1 MSNQIL
7 IKIPM
12 RVLDADVVTGYMAGG
27 IPSVTAVKGLTHL
40 IQRRFNERIDPEFSI
55 EGWSYVIE
63 KITYHNGK
71 YNYVGYE
78 KDRKGKDKVLTPSM
92 RDDKKAKLDCSI
104 IIKADSSLTDNN
116 LIDMIARGEMNYI
129 FNRLRLA
136 GGDVRV
142 KGLGAD
148 KWQNKLDCKKFSIQ
162 NYIDLLKTSGMNAM
176 LIEDQTHLIDEFESN
191 RVHRIDR
198 LVDLVSRQSQ
208 KTKERAYSKEAVEMH
223 EMAIALFTGLKNHFI
238 GRDIEVV
245 STIGT
250 TLNSDYIISISGSSQ
265 EIEDILVGLD
275 PKFDSKSEKITK
287 NAKVV
292 LSKVIDKLEI
302 AKRTFSILGF
312 CVNDETFTHLYRDEY
327 IEPVEREYHGYLFAL
342 NIGYCGIGELK
353 KRKGT
358 RINELHTYAE
368 PVLGV
373 ARARTIGSV
382 IFAIREGESVNSL
395 WVSSSSFS
403 NEEISSNMYVV
414 FGIEI

>member
-12 RVLDADVVTGYMAGG
+12 RVLDADIVTGYMAGG
-27 IPSVTAVKGLTHL
+27 IPSVTAVEGLTHL
-40 IQRRFNERIDPEFSI
+40 IQRRFNERLDPEFSVD
-55 EGWSYVIE
+55 GWSYIIE

-71 YNYVGYE
+71 YSYVGYE

-92 RDDKKAKLDCSI
+92 RDDKKAKIDCSI
-104 IIKADSSLTDNN
+104 IIKADSSLTESN
-116 LIDMIARGEMNYI
+116 LNDMRTRGEMNYI

-148 KWQNKLDCKKFSIQ
+148 KWRNKLDFKKLSVT
-162 NYIDLLKTSGMNAM
+162 NYIDFLKASGMNAM
-176 LIEDQTHLIDEFESN
+176 LIEDQTHLIDEVKSS
-191 RVHRIDR
+191 RVHRLDR

-208 KTKERAYSKEAVEMH
+208 KTKERAYSKEAIEMH
-223 EMAIALFTGLKNHFI
+223 EMAIDLFSGVKNHFN

-250 TLNSDYIISISGSSQ
+250 TLNSDYIISLSGGSK
-265 EIEDILVGLD
+265 EIENILVSLD
-275 PKFDSKSEKITK
+275 PKFNSESEKITK
-287 NAKVV
+287 KAKG
-292 LSKVIDKLEI
+292 VISELINKLEK
-302 AKRTFSILGF
+302 AKRTFSIIGF
-312 CVNDETFTHLYRDEY
+312 YVNDENFINLYRNEY
-327 IEPVEREYHGYLFAL
+327 LEPVEREYHGYLFAL

-353 KRKGT
+353 KRRGT
-358 RINELHTYAE
+358 RINEMHTYAE

-382 IFAIREGESVNSL
+382 IFALKEGESVNSF
-395 WVSSSSFS
+395 WVNNSLFS
-403 NEEISSNMYVV
+403 NEDISNNMYVV
-414 FGIEI
+414 VGEEI

>member
-40 IQRRFNERIDPEFSI
+40 IQRRFNERIDPEFLI

-353 KRKGT
+353 KRRGT

>member
-40 IQRRFNERIDPEFSI
+40 IQRRFNERIDPEFLI

-208 KTKERAYSKEAVEMH
+208 KTKERAYSKEAVEIH

-353 KRKGT
+353 KRRGT

>member
-12 RVLDADVVTGYMAGG
+12 RVLDADIVTGYMAGG
-27 IPSVTAVKGLTHL
+27 IPSVTAVEGLTHL
-40 IQRRFNERIDPEFSI
+40 IQRRFNERLDPEFSVD
-55 EGWSYVIE
+55 GWSYIIE

-71 YNYVGYE
+71 YSYVGYE

-92 RDDKKAKLDCSI
+92 RDDKKAKIDCSI
-104 IIKADSSLTDNN
+104 IIKADSSLTESN
-116 LIDMIARGEMNYI
+116 LNDMRTRGEMNYI

-148 KWQNKLDCKKFSIQ
+148 KWRNKLGFKKLSVT
-162 NYIDLLKTSGMNAM
+162 NYIDFLKASGMNAM
-176 LIEDQTHLIDEFESN
+176 LIEDQTHLIDEVKSS
-191 RVHRIDR
+191 RVHRLDR

-208 KTKERAYSKEAVEMH
+208 KTKERAYSKEAIEMH
-223 EMAIALFTGLKNHFI
+223 EMAIALFSGVKNHFN

-250 TLNSDYIISISGSSQ
+250 TLNSDYIISLSGGSK
-265 EIEDILVGLD
+265 EIENILVSLD
-275 PKFDSKSEKITK
+275 PKFNSESEKITK
-287 NAKVV
+287 KAKG
-292 LSKVIDKLEI
+292 VISELINKLEK
-302 AKRTFSILGF
+302 AKRTFSIIGF
-312 CVNDETFTHLYRDEY
+312 YVNDENFINLYRNEY
-327 IEPVEREYHGYLFAL
+327 LEPVEREYHGYLFAL

-353 KRKGT
+353 KRRGT
-358 RINELHTYAE
+358 RINEMHTYAE

-382 IFAIREGESVNSL
+382 IFALKEGESVNSF
-395 WVSSSSFS
+395 WVNNSLFS
-403 NEEISSNMYVV
+403 NEDISNNMYIVV
-414 FGIEI
+414 GEEI

>member
-71 YNYVGYE
+71 YSYVGYE

-116 LIDMIARGEMNYI
+116 LNDMIARGEMNYI

-162 NYIDLLKTSGMNAM
+162 NYIDLLKTSGMSAM

-198 LVDLVSRQSQ
+198 LVDLVSRQSK
-208 KTKERAYSKEAVEMH
+208 KTKERAYSKEAVEMN
-223 EMAIALFTGLKNHFI
+223 EMAMALFTGLKNHFI
-238 GRDIEVV
+238 GRDVEVV

-250 TLNSDYIISISGSSQ
+250 TLNSDYIISISGSCQ

-287 NAKVV
+287 KTKVV

-312 CVNDETFTHLYRDEY
+312 CVNDETFTQLYRDEY

-353 KRKGT
+353 KRRGT

-373 ARARTIGSV
+373 ARARTVGSV

-395 WVSSSSFS
+395 WVSSSSLS

-414 FGIEI
+414 FGTEI

>member
-40 IQRRFNERIDPEFSI
+40 IQRRFNERIDPEFLI

-353 KRKGT
+353 KRRGT
-358 RINELHTYAE
+358 RINEIHTYAE